1 MKRSFIFLLTAM
13 LVAVPAFSQEPPK
26 REFRGA
32 WLHIVG
38 NQQIKTLT
46 REQIQQ
52 WFTATLDCLQEQ
64 GCNAVIFQVRPQ
76 ADAFYVSELEPW
88 TRFLTGEQGVAP
100 DPLWDPLQ
108 FMIEQCHARG
118 MELHAWL
125 NPYRVTSN
133 DKEQL
138 HPDHLYF
145 NKPEIFR
152 KYGKQLYFDPGE
164 PESVAHTV
172 RVIADIVSRY
182 DVDAIH
188 FDDYFYPYPEK
199 FEEFHDDASF
209 DKYAAAQ
216 GFEYWQKGDWRRH
229 NVETLIHAVNDTIKA
244 IKPWVRFGISPFGI
258 HRNKKDT
265 PDGSGSDTNGLSN
278 YEQLFA
284 DVPAWAEKGYIDYI
298 VPQLYWKIG
307 HPAADYDVLI
317 HWWNDQNYKGQL
329 YIGQSIG
336 TFTEPDLE
344 NPDVTQTA
352 RKFQLV
358 RELPNVD
365 GNVWWPGWSLAPQAQ
380 PSRGGAARQ
389 PRGDR
394 KPFALQDSL
403 KAVYQKYP
411 ALIPAYTDLD
421 AVAPEPVASIH
432 VSGKGIS
439 WKPVETSDVLQQ
451 PHFYVV
457 YRFDAHGPV
466 DLSRSSAIVKITRDR
481 HFKPAGKRNGR
492 YQYVVTVVDRCWNE
506 SAPSKAIKW

>member
-1 MKRSFIFLLTAM
+1 MIRKFSVLLLFLLSGVFAC
-13 LVAVPAFSQEPPK
+13 AQELPK

-38 NQQIKTLT
+38 NQRIKTMSQD
-46 REQIQQ
+46 QIRQ
-52 WFTATLDCLQEQ
+52 WFVTSLDQLQAQ

-100 DPLWDPLQ
+100 QPLWDPLQ
-108 FMIEQCHARG
+108 FMVEQCHARG

-138 HPDHLYF
+138 SPDHLYF
-145 NKPEIFR
+145 RKPEIFR
-152 KYGKQLYFDPGE
+152 RYGKQLYFDPGE

-172 RVIADIVSRY
+172 KVIADIVSRY

-199 FEEFHDDASF
+199 FEEFHDDESF
-209 DKYAAAQ
+209 VKYGEAQ

-244 IKPWVRFGISPFGI
+244 LKPWVRFGISPFGI

-278 YEQLFA
+278 YEELFA
-284 DVPAWAEKGYIDYI
+284 DVPDWADKGYIDYV
-298 VPQLYWKIG
+298 VPQLYWRIG
-307 HPAADYDVLI
+307 HPLADYDVLI
-317 HWWNDQNYKGQL
+317 HWWNDRTKKGHL

-336 TFTEPDLE
+336 TFNEPDLE
-344 NPDVTQTA
+344 NPAITQTA

-365 GNVWWPGWSLAPQAQ
+365 GNVWWPGWSLTEHRAF
-380 PSRGGAARQ
+380 S
-389 PRGDR
+389 DT
-394 KPFALQDSL
+394 LQQQ
-403 KAVYQKYP
+403 YQRTP
-411 ALIPAYTDLD
+411 ALIPAYTELD
-421 AVAPEPVASIH
+421 AVAPEPVSSLH
-432 VSGKGIS
+432 VSGRGLS
-439 WKPVETSDVLQQ
+439 WKGPEIDDVLQQ

-457 YRFDAHGPV
+457 YRFAADEAI
-466 DLSRSSAIVKITRDR
+466 DLSDSRHIVKITRDT
-481 HFKPAGKRNGR
+481 HYKPSEKHKGKS
-492 YQYVVTVVDRCWNE
+492 QYVITVVDKCWNE
-506 SAPSKAIKW
+506 SMASKVMKW

>member
-1 MKRSFIFLLTAM
+1 MRRKFSVLL
-13 LVAVPAFSQEPPK
+13 LVLLSVVSAYAQELPK

-38 NQQIKTLT
+38 NQRMKTMSQ
-46 REQIQQ
+46 EQIRQ
-52 WFTATLDCLQEQ
+52 WFVTSLDQLQAQ

-100 DPLWDPLQ
+100 EPLWDPLQ
-108 FMIEQCHARG
+108 FMVEQCHARG

-133 DKEQL
+133 DQEQL
-138 HPDHLYF
+138 SPGHLYF
-145 NKPEIFR
+145 RKPEIFKR
-152 KYGKQLYFDPGE
+152 YGKQLYFDPGE

-199 FEEFHDDASF
+199 FEEFHDDDSF
-209 DKYAAAQ
+209 VKYSEAQ
-216 GFEYWQKGDWRRH
+216 GFEYWQKGDWRRQ

-244 IKPWVRFGISPFGI
+244 LKPWVRFGISPFGI

-265 PDGSGSDTNGLSN
+265 PDGSGSETNGLSN

-284 DVPAWAEKGYIDYI
+284 DVPDWADKGYIDYV
-298 VPQLYWKIG
+298 VPQLYWRIG
-307 HPAADYDVLI
+307 HPLADYDVLI
-317 HWWNDQNYKGQL
+317 HWWNDRTQRGHL

-336 TFTEPDLE
+336 TFNEPDLD
-344 NPDVTQTA
+344 NPAVTQTA

-358 RELPNVD
+358 RDLPNVA
-365 GNVWWPGWSLAPQAQ
+365 GNVWWPGWTLTEH
-380 PSRGGAARQ
+380 R
-389 PRGDR
+389 
-394 KPFALQDSL
+394 PFSDTLQQG
-403 KAVYQKYP
+403 YQRTP
-411 ALIPAYTDLD
+411 ALIPAYTELD
-421 AVAPEPVASIH
+421 SIAPEPVASLH
-432 VSGKGIS
+432 VSGRGLS
-439 WKPVETSDVLQQ
+439 WKGPETDDVLQQ

-457 YRFDAHGPV
+457 YRFEADEP
-466 DLSRSSAIVKITRDR
+466 DDFERSSAIVAVTRDT
-481 HFKPAGKRNGR
+481 HFKPAEKHNGR
-492 YQYVVTVVDRCWNE
+492 HRYAVTVVDKCWNE
-506 SAPSKAIKW
+506 SAPSKVIKW

>member
-1 MKRSFIFLLTAM
+1 MKRLFSVAFALLLLTT
-13 LVAVPAFSQEPPK
+13 LCGGQEPPK

-38 NQQIKTLT
+38 NQRIKDLS
-46 REQIQQ
+46 REQIQK
-52 WFTATLDCLQEQ
+52 WFTATLDQLAMQ

-76 ADAFYVSELEPW
+76 ADAFYASELEPW

-100 DPLWDPLQ
+100 EPFWDPLQ
-108 FMIEQCHARG
+108 FMVEQCHERG

-133 DKEQL
+133 DREQL

-145 NKPEIFR
+145 KKPEIFKR
-152 KYGKQLYFDPGE
+152 YGRQLYFDPGE

-172 RVIADIVSRY
+172 KVIADIVSRY

-188 FDDYFYPYPEK
+188 FDDYFYPYPVK
-199 FEEFHDDASF
+199 NEEFHDDASF
-209 DKYAAAQ
+209 VKYAAGQ

-278 YEQLFA
+278 YDELFA
-284 DVPAWAEKGYIDYI
+284 DVPGWADKGYIDYI

-307 HPAADYDVLI
+307 YPAADYEVLI
-317 HWWNDQNYKGQL
+317 NWWNDKDYKGHL
-329 YIGQSIG
+329 YIGQSIS
-336 TFTEPDLE
+336 TFNAPDLD
-344 NPDVTQTA
+344 NPEVTQTA
-352 RKFQLV
+352 RKMQLV

-365 GNVWWPGWSLAPQAQ
+365 GNVWWPGWSLAPKAQ
-380 PSRGGAARQ
+380 PWYQAPAEAPQFS
-389 PRGDR
+389 
-394 KPFALQDSL
+394 LQDSL
-403 KAVYQKYP
+403 RLEYQKYP

-421 AVAPEPVASIH
+421 AVAPVPVASFKA
-432 VSGKGIS
+432 SRKGLS
-439 WKPVETSDVLQQ
+439 WKPEATADVMQQ
-451 PHFYVV
+451 PHFFVV
-457 YRFDAHGPV
+457 YRFAAGEAV
-466 DLSRSSAIVKITRDR
+466 DISRSSAIVKITRDTSW
-481 HFKPAGKRNGR
+481 KPSGKRDGKYR
-492 YQYVVTVVDRCWNE
+492 YVVTVVDKCWNE
-506 SAPSKAIKW
+506 SEPSKAIKW

>member
-1 MKRSFIFLLTAM
+1 MTVLLS
-13 LVAVPAFSQEPPK
+13 AVCWGQEPPK

-38 NQQIKTLT
+38 NQRIKDLS

-52 WFTATLDCLQEQ
+52 WFTGTLDCLKAE

-76 ADAFYVSELEPW
+76 ADAFYASGIEPW

-100 DPLWDPLQ
+100 DPFWDPLQ
-108 FMIEQCHARG
+108 FMIDECHARG

-133 DKEQL
+133 DQEQL

-145 NKPEIFR
+145 KKPEIFKR
-152 KYGKQLYFDPGE
+152 YGKQLYFDPGE
-164 PESVAHTV
+164 PEAVAHTV
-172 RVIADIVSRY
+172 KVIADIVSRY

-188 FDDYFYPYPEK
+188 FDDYFYPYPER

-209 DKYAAAQ
+209 ARYAAAQ
-216 GFEYWQKGDWRRH
+216 GFEYWQKNDWRRH

-265 PDGSGSDTNGLSN
+265 PDGSGSETNGLSN
-278 YEQLFA
+278 YDQLFA

-307 HPAADYDVLI
+307 FAAADYDVLI
-317 HWWNDQNYKGQL
+317 HWWNDKNYKGHL
-329 YIGQSIG
+329 YIGQSIS
-336 TFTEPDLE
+336 TFDAPDLG
-344 NPDVTQTA
+344 NPGITQTA
-352 RKFQLV
+352 RKMQLV
-358 RELPNVD
+358 RDLPNVD

-380 PSRGGAARQ
+380 PWPGRPLPEG
-389 PRGDR
+389 R
-394 KPFALQDSL
+394 KAFALQDSL
-403 KAVYQKYP
+403 TMIYQKNL

-421 AVAPEPVASIH
+421 AVAPEAPQAVKASR
-432 VSGKGIS
+432 KGIS
-439 WKPVETSDVLQQ
+439 WKAVETDDVMQQ
-451 PHFYVV
+451 PHFFVV
-457 YRFDAHGPV
+457 YCFKAGEKV
-466 DLSRSSAIVKITRDR
+466 DLDSSGNIVSITRETSY
-481 HFKPAGKRNGR
+481 KPSGKRDGKHV
-492 YQYVVTVVDRCWNE
+492 YVVTVVDRCWNE
-506 SAPSKAIKW
+506 SAPSETIKW